1 MNKSDQ
7 TKLPDWIGWQK
18 KLFQGKNCYLH
29 DVELLSGFK
38 QVNLYQFSNIHV
50 SSDFLTLEYM

>member
-7 TKLPDWIGWQK
+7 TNLPDWIGWQK
-18 KLFQGKNCYLH
+18 KLFQGKNSCLRAL
-29 DVELLSGFK
+29 ELLSEFK
-38 QVNLYQFSNIHV
+38 QVNLHQFSNIHV